1 MIPHTLDQQLAVQ
14 NPSTAMQQMNNFLQ
28 DSSLPLEDRMVM
40 LSRACGEAFQIF
52 GRLGGEL
59 DRQITISRT
68 K

>member
-40 LSRACGEAFQIF
+40 LSRACGEAFRFIEF
-52 GRLGGEL
+52 RGREL
-59 DRQITISRT
+59 
-68 K
+68 